1 MKTRKSVKMI
11 VAIDPNN
18 GIGYQNDVLFRGDL
32 PHFKSYTMGHT
43 IVMGRKTYD
52 GIGKPLPGRKNIVIS
67 KTKVDHPEVTTLTID
82 ELDSYVTNNV
92 DETIF
97 ICGGAKLYEYAA
109 KMYDVDE
116 IRLTQFTMIAE
127 NVDTYLPKNVSDM
140 LDNNLSANSIDVVN
154 EEKGFFIMSFIHVV
168 NEEKIYTYEGAATI
182 D

>member
-1 MKTRKSVKMI
+1 M
-11 VAIDPNN
+11 
-18 GIGYQNDVLFRGDL
+18 
-32 PHFKSYTMGHT
+32 
-43 IVMGRKTYD
+43 
-52 GIGKPLPGRKNIVIS
+52 
-67 KTKVDHPEVTTLTID
+67 
-82 ELDSYVTNNV
+82 
-92 DETIF
+92 
-97 ICGGAKLYEYAA
+97 YEYAA